1 MVKMSGKP
9 LPRGHIEC
17 AAVMAAMFAAAIAA
31 PMSVAADSGSPPT
44 EDLAQLSL
52 QQLVNIQVTSVSK
65 APQPLQSAAA
75 AIFVITH
82 DEIARSGASNIA
94 EALRLA
100 PNLQV
105 LQLSASNYV
114 VSARGLGGNP
124 DDQNFSNKLLLLI
137 DGRSVYTP
145 LYSGIYMNAED
156 VLLEDVDRIEVI
168 SGPGATLWGANA
180 MNGVINIVTRAADQ
194 TQGMVLRAAGGNQ
207 QQTVDARYGGQLEGG
222 ASYRVYG
229 LAFER
234 DAMQLANGTNAHD
247 GWSKVQGGF
256 RADWSGSNDS
266 MTLQGDTYRGSEN
279 EANTPDGML
288 SGADLLTRWQH
299 RFGLQSNLQ
308 VQAYFDQTEQFAPA
322 GGTAFVL
329 DTYDIEAQDSFALGS
344 MQQWVWGAGE
354 RVYDYNLTNA
364 ASLLWD
370 PAHRSLTLGD
380 VFAQDTLA
388 LTRSLNLIAGFKME
402 DDPYSGW
409 SPLPDLRLAWNL
421 TDSAMLW
428 AAGSRAIRSPTPFDA
443 DVEEKFGALIYLTG
457 NPRYLPE
464 TLTAYQL
471 GYRGQP
477 GEWLSISINAYYN
490 LYDDLRTV
498 EFSPGPGILE
508 WGNMMRGHTDGI
520 DAWAEVQLASWWRLS
535 PGIRTVHENLEF
547 KPGSSTLLGVAQA
560 GNDPSYQAMLTSS
573 MDLPSHL
580 TFDASLRYISDFPQ
594 PALPGYYDL
603 MARIG
608 WRVSNALELSLDG
621 YNLLHARQFQYP
633 APNGEYILRSVMA
646 EVRCKF

>member
-1 MVKMSGKP
+1 MMGGERFRSGQIVHATVKTT
-9 LPRGHIEC
+9 
-17 AAVMAAMFAAAIAA
+17 ATVAIALSA
-31 PMSVAADSGSPPT
+31 SIGVAADPEPPT
-44 EDLAQLSL
+44 ADLAQMSL
-52 QQLVNIQVTSVSK
+52 QQLVNIEVTSVSK
-65 APQPLQSAAA
+65 SPQPLQSAAA

-194 TQGMVLRAAGGNQ
+194 TQGAILRAAGGNQ
-207 QQTVDARYGGQLEGG
+207 QQAADARYGGQLEGG

-229 LAFER
+229 LSFER

-256 RADWSGSNDS
+256 RADWNATNDTT
-266 MTLQGDTYRGSEN
+266 TLQGDAYRGSQN
-279 EANTPDGML
+279 EPNTPDGML

-299 RFGLQSNLQ
+299 RFGAQSNLQ

-322 GGTAFVL
+322 GGSAFVL
-329 DTYDIEAQDSFALGS
+329 HTYDVELQDSFALGS
-344 MQQWVWGAGE
+344 MQQWIWGAGE
-354 RVYDYNLTNA
+354 RANDYNLTNT
-364 ASLLWD
+364 ASLLWQ
-370 PAHRSLTLGD
+370 PPHRSLTLGD

-388 LTRSLNLIAGFKME
+388 LTRTLSLIAGFKME

-421 TDSAMLW
+421 SDSAMLW

-457 NPRYLPE
+457 NPRFVPE

-477 GEWLSISINAYYN
+477 SERLSISINAYYN
-490 LYDDLRTV
+490 LYNDLRTV

-508 WGNMMRGHTDGI
+508 WGNMMHGHTDGI
-520 DAWAEVQLASWWRLS
+520 DAWAELQLASWWRLS
-535 PGIRTVHENLEF
+535 PGIRTVHENLGF

-608 WRVSNALELSLDG
+608 WRVSKTLELSVDG

-633 APNGEYILRSVMA
+633 PPNGEYILRSVMA
-646 EVRCKF
+646 EIRCRL

>member
-1 MVKMSGKP
+1 MKMTGERLARRP
-9 LPRGHIEC
+9 IQC
-17 AAVMAAMFAAAIAA
+17 VAVVAAATVAIALGA
-31 PMSVAADSGSPPT
+31 SIGVAADAEPPPT
-44 EDLAQLSL
+44 EDLAQMSL
-52 QQLVNIQVTSVSK
+52 QQLVSIQVTSVSK
-65 APQPLQSAAA
+65 SPQSLQSAAA

-82 DEIARSGASNIA
+82 DEIASSGASNIA

-156 VLLEDVDRIEVI
+156 VMLEDVDRIEVI

-194 TQGMVLRAAGGNQ
+194 TQGAALRVAGGNQ
-207 QQTVDARYGGQLEGG
+207 QQATDARYGGELDGV
-222 ASYRVYG
+222 SYRVYG

-234 DAMQLANGTNAHD
+234 DAMQLANGTSAHD

-256 RADWSGSNDS
+256 RADWSGVNDS
-266 MTLQGDTYRGSEN
+266 TTVQGDAYRGSEN
-279 EANTPDGML
+279 QLNTPDGML

-299 RFGLQSNLQ
+299 RFGLLSNLQ
-308 VQAYFDQTEQFAPA
+308 VQAYVDQTEQFAPA

-329 DTYDIEAQDSFALGS
+329 HTYDVELQDSFALGS

-354 RVYDYNLTNA
+354 RVNDYRLTNST
-364 ASLLWD
+364 SLLWD
-370 PAHRSLTLGD
+370 PPHRSLELGD

-388 LTRSLNLIAGFKME
+388 LTRTLNLIAGFKME

-409 SPLPDLRLAWNL
+409 SPLPDVRLAWNL
-421 TDSAMLW
+421 SDSATLW
-428 AAGSRAIRSPTPFDA
+428 AAGSRSIRSPTPFDA
-443 DVEEKFGALIYLTG
+443 DVEEKFGAIVYLTG
-457 NPRYLPE
+457 NPRFLPE

-477 GEWLSISINAYYN
+477 SERLSISVNAFYN
-490 LYDDLRTV
+490 LYNDLRTV

-508 WGNMMRGHTDGI
+508 WGNMMRGHTNGI
-520 DAWAEVQLASWWRLS
+520 DAWAEVQVASWWRLS
-535 PGIRTVHENLEF
+535 PGIRAVHETLEF

-580 TFDASLRYISDFPQ
+580 SFDSSLRYISAFAQ
-594 PALPGYYDL
+594 PGLPGYYDL

-608 WRVSNALELSLDG
+608 WRVSKALELSVDG

-633 APNGEYILRSVMA
+633 PPNGEYILRSVMA
-646 EVRCKF
+646 EARCRF